1 MVGLLNLGLLAL
13 LSANLVSSLVA
24 LLDKL
29 SISGV
34 ATGPSDLSR

>member
-1 MVGLLNLGLLAL
+1 VVGLLNLGLLAL

-29 SISGV
+29 RISGV
-34 ATGPSDLSR
+34 AAGPSDLSR